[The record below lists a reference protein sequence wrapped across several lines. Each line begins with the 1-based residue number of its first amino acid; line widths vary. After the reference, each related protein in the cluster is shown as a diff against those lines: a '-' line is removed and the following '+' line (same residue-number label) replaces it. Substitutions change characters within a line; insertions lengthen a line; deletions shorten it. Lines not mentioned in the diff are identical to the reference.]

1 MRGSFSPPLYRGRL
15 LQTLNTHLEIFR
27 GLQIVHTFAPLEGQK
42 KYIFCLQSFPRT
54 RRYGCCPVA
63 SRLIPPP
70 VLPTAWFTGDEVG
83 PSSWTGI
90 AAPPQAADGW
100 PDDCAGNKEEIV
112 RICENLLAEVGFG
125 TADNEPS
132 SASNDF
138 YLHVIFVQSAG

>member
-1 MRGSFSPPLYRGRL
+1 MCRSRRELSNAYFVTKFSLDTAENEPCQVCP
-15 LQTLNTHLEIFR
+15 TE
-27 GLQIVHTFAPLEGQK
+27 P
-42 KYIFCLQSFPRT
+42 FP
-54 RRYGCCPVA
+54 
-63 SRLIPPP
+63 S
-70 VLPTAWFTGDEVG
+70 EVG

-90 AAPPQAADGW
+90 AAPPRAADGW

-138 YLHVIFVQSAG
+138 YLHVIFVQSAR